1 MAFIDLEEIRIAADQ
16 VKKLAIVPLSEA
28 EALSLGFQLKQLD
41 AMLNIQIQL
50 QYLKEAIENKNGE

>member
-1 MAFIDLEEIRIAADQ
+1 MAFIDLEEIRRAADQ

>member
-1 MAFIDLEEIRIAADQ
+1 MAYINLEEIRKAADQ
-16 VKKLAIVPLSEA
+16 VEKLAIGPLSEV

-50 QYLKEAIENKNGE
+50 QYLKEAIENKNGK